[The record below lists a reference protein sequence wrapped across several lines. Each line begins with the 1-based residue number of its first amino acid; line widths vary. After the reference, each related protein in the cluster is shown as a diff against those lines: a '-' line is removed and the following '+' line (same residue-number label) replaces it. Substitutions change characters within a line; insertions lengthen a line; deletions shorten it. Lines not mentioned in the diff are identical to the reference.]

1 MLSTPKVIFFDLDET
16 LAENVIPIQ
25 LLFAQMYFQFKD
37 ELISDEAITDPQD
50 TFFATLRSHAG
61 VVWNTMFDG
70 RGSPEQKLIYCFS
83 QSILSVKPMP
93 ENAADRLGKHMFER
107 FVNLSANNVRLQ
119 DDALATLAAL
129 KNAGFT
135 TGIITNGI
143 EQLQM
148 AKIKQLNL
156 PNAVDCIIVS
166 AHAGAHKPDIK
177 VFQHALNKARVEAN
191 HAWQVGDHATNDVA
205 GAIRA
210 GMGGVFYDPTGKKH
224 KTAFAELNEIPTH
237 RISSLYEIVALL
249 TE

>member
-1 MLSTPKVIFFDLDET
+1 MLSPPKVVFFDLDET
-16 LAENVIPIQ
+16 LVQNVIPIQ
-25 LLFAQMYFQFKD
+25 QLFAQIYFQFKE
-37 ELISDEAITDPQD
+37 ELISDKTITDPQD
-50 TFFATLRSHAG
+50 IFFATLRSHTS

-70 RGSPEQKLIYCFS
+70 QGSPEQKLIYCFS
-83 QSILSVKPMP
+83 QSILSIKPMP
-93 ENAADRLGKHMFER
+93 ENAADRLGKNMFNR
-107 FVNLSANNVRLQ
+107 FVSLSANNVRLQ

-135 TGIITNGI
+135 TGVITNGI

-156 PNAVDCIIVS
+156 PNAVDHIIVS
-166 AHAGAHKPDIK
+166 AHAGAHKPDKK
-177 VFQHALNKARVEAN
+177 VFLHALDKASVDA
-191 HAWQVGDHATNDVA
+191 HQAWQVGDHAANDVA